1 VRLLEIQG
9 VKSISGGTYII
20 PCIKGTAD
28 LRQVVD
34 NDVLCAILPKLKFI
48 ITSEKSVVSICEAFG
63 KKAFIVSQ
71 IDCLTV
77 DGLNMVDANQAINY
91 MNQKLITA
99 VEDIKKNIRLLN
111 VTRIPLNVRI
121 NQKLDA
127 VKRGRAF
134 R

>member
-1 VRLLEIQG
+1 MMYSTERNEVINFFTNNGLSSEVTLFNDLFDALENASF
-9 VKSISGGTYII
+9 K
-20 PCIKGTAD
+20 
-28 LRQVVD
+28 
-34 NDVLCAILPKLKFI
+34 
-48 ITSEKSVVSICEAFG
+48 TSYK
-63 KKAFIVSQ
+63 
-71 IDCLTV
+71 
-77 DGLNMVDANQAINY
+77 
-91 MNQKLITA
+91 NQKLITA

>member
-1 VRLLEIQG
+1 MMYSTERNEVINFLNNNGLSSEVALFNDLFDTLENASF
-9 VKSISGGTYII
+9 K
-20 PCIKGTAD
+20 
-28 LRQVVD
+28 
-34 NDVLCAILPKLKFI
+34 
-48 ITSEKSVVSICEAFG
+48 TS
-63 KKAFIVSQ
+63 
-71 IDCLTV
+71 
-77 DGLNMVDANQAINY
+77 Y
-91 MNQKLITA
+91 MNQKLIIA